1 MSMSSPAI
9 PWRAPWSS
17 TAAAGSVL
25 TAPIAVMSDSQETI
39 VTGPSKSGT
48 AKTDGVPASTTFR
61 IKDSNG
67 QWVDNTNSNS
77 GADHSGGSAQEF
89 YVKNASG
96 RVALARL
103 DP

>member
-1 MSMSSPAI
+1 MHVVSRDPVANTMVVDGL
-9 PWRAPWSS
+9 S
-17 TAAAGSVL
+17 TGSVL
-25 TAPIAVMSDSQETI
+25 TAPIAGDVDSQETI

-77 GADHSGGSAQEF
+77 GADHSGSQRPELLRQKRQRSGCSGS
-89 YVKNASG
+89 S
-96 RVALARL
+96 
-103 DP
+103 